1 MAGTPP
7 KVKIAPNSKESEM
20 MVLGC
25 MLTSV
30 NSLNVSCDRL
40 SDLDFYYTEHQTV
53 FKVLKQIYLKDKPAD
68 IHLVA
73 EALKAE
79 DKLEVIGGIAYLTTL
94 AQYVGTSAYTEEYVE
109 LVKNKSILRQMIRA
123 SEEIE
128 RTALN
133 NPSDVHSA
141 LDQAQALLF
150 TIGQSASRES
160 HVHIKDLISGLKS
173 NSQLPYLKEI
183 QDRQEQYLSRGDDSV
198 GITGIPTHYL
208 DIDKILNGFGNSNLI
223 ILAGRPAMGKTA
235 FALNLAENICFKN
248 NLPVGIF
255 SLEMSSEQ
263 LLHRMICSQAEVQSD
278 KIINGSLDGMQYQQI
293 VEAVDQMQKH
303 HMLIDDQPG
312 LKISDLRA
320 RARRMKEVY
329 DIGFLVVDYMQ
340 LLSGSSGSFGNDNR
354 QQEISEI
361 SRNLKNIARELDIP
375 VLCMSQ
381 LSRKVEERTGHRP
394 MMSDLRESGSI
405 EQDADVVML
414 MFRPDYY
421 DPQNKPGQTEIIV
434 AKNRHGQTGTVTLAF
449 RKEFGQFTNY
459 SSLET
464 SSEFEDTAAF
474 EAFTN

>member
-1 MAGTPP
+1 
-7 KVKIAPNSKESEM
+7 
-20 MVLGC
+20 
-25 MLTSV
+25 
-30 NSLNVSCDRL
+30 
-40 SDLDFYYTEHQTV
+40 
-53 FKVLKQIYLKDKPAD
+53 
-68 IHLVA
+68 
-73 EALKAE
+73 
-79 DKLEVIGGIAYLTTL
+79 
-94 AQYVGTSAYTEEYVE
+94 
-109 LVKNKSILRQMIRA
+109 
-123 SEEIE
+123 
-128 RTALN
+128 
-133 NPSDVHSA
+133 
-141 LDQAQALLF
+141 
-150 TIGQSASRES
+150 
-160 HVHIKDLISGLKS
+160 
-173 NSQLPYLKEI
+173 
-183 QDRQEQYLSRGDDSV
+183 
-198 GITGIPTHYL
+198 
-208 DIDKILNGFGNSNLI
+208 
-223 ILAGRPAMGKTA
+223 
-235 FALNLAENICFKN
+235 
-248 NLPVGIF
+248 
-255 SLEMSSEQ
+255 
-263 LLHRMICSQAEVQSD
+263 
-278 KIINGSLDGMQYQQI
+278 
-293 VEAVDQMQKH
+293 MQKH

-449 RKEFGQFTNY
+449 SKELEQFTNY

-464 SSEFEDTAAF
+464 SRAFEDTAAF